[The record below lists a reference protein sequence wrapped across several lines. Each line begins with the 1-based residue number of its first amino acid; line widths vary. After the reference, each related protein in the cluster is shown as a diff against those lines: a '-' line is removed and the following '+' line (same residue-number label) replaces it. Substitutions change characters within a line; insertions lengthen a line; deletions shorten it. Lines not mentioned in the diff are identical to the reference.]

1 MADRAASGMLGPL
14 HSWTPGGD
22 MPRLLKR
29 RPAPSASIEEEL
41 RMAVEDYLALSRSP
55 LRLAEPG
62 WYELAE
68 AAAWERVS
76 LVAGVGDMLWTEPS

>member
-1 MADRAASGMLGPL
+1 
-14 HSWTPGGD
+14 

-29 RPAPSASIEEEL
+29 HLAPSVSTEAEL

-68 AAAWERVS
+68 TAAWERVEVLS
-76 LVAGVGDMLWTEPS
+76 GIGLDGGRRGGST